1 MSIGFPFSIGLI
13 NFVLARITLE
23 FMLEQ
28 ELQQYLR
35 REYPQENARCEW
47 KEFKNLKNSF
57 CGDEKDDVISY
68 VSAIANMEG
77 GHLVIGV
84 KDKTL
89 EIVGTDPYNYDRQ
102 KAVLRLTERCVN
114 ISTEGLG
121 IEEFVTDDTGKIVWV
136 LHIPKHRPKLPVY
149 AHNKAWQRIEDSL
162 VELTLER
169 LNAILEENT
178 QAFDWS
184 AEIVPDAALEDLDK
198 KALAKARLEYKSV
211 HPRLSEEIDSWDD
224 MEFLCRAGVAIRGK
238 LTRAAILLLG
248 KETAAYLIRPAVAT
262 ITWVLVDDR
271 NEKIDY
277 EHFSIPFI
285 LTVNDALSKI
295 RNLNQRIL
303 PGGTLFPDVVK
314 QYDEYSIREV
324 LHNCLAHQ
332 DYTMHERVTI
342 VEEPNAVTFANGGF
356 FLPGTVKN
364 AIEQNGPQKFYRNY
378 VLCQGMVN
386 FNMIDT
392 IGRGI
397 RKVFTEQ
404 QKRFFPM
411 PDYHIDQTRKEV
423 VVKIYGK
430 LINERYYRLLKSN
443 PDLSLFDC
451 ISLDK
456 VQKHELIDKETAL
469 RLRRLHLVEGRYP
482 KLFLSEYVAKT
493 ANSNELKSEYIKN
506 RSFNDK
512 HFKKMIISYLGSFG
526 GATRGELNSLL
537 QSKLSDVLTD
547 EQKSRKIGNL
557 LSSLKREGVVKLTDG
572 KRWILVEV

>member
-1 MSIGFPFSIGLI
+1 
-13 NFVLARITLE
+13 
-23 FMLEQ
+23 MLEQ
-28 ELQQYLR
+28 ELQQYLLR
-35 REYPQENARCEW
+35 KYPQENACCEW

-84 KDKTL
+84 QDQSL
-89 EIVGTDPYNYDRQ
+89 EIIGTDTYNYDRQ
-102 KAVLRLTERCVN
+102 KAILRLTERCVN
-114 ISTEGLG
+114 LSAEGLDV
-121 IEEFVTDDTGKIVWV
+121 EEFITDDTNKKVWII
-136 LHIPKHRPKLPVY
+136 HIPKHRPKLPVY

-162 VELTLER
+162 VELTQER
-169 LNAILEENT
+169 LNAILEENSPV
-178 QAFDWS
+178 FDWS
-184 AEIVPDAALEDLDK
+184 AEIIQNATLEDLDAT
-198 KALAKARLEYKSV
+198 ALAKARTEYKTV
-211 HPRLSEEIDSWDD
+211 HPRLAGEVDAWDD
-224 MEFLCRAGVAIRGK
+224 MELLCRAGVAIKGK

-248 KETAAYLIRPAVAT
+248 KETSTYLISPAVAT
-262 ITWVLVDDR
+262 ITWVLVDEHD
-271 NEKIDY
+271 EKIDY
-277 EHFSIPFI
+277 EHFYTPFI
-285 LTVNDALSKI
+285 LTVNEALSKI

-324 LHNCLAHQ
+324 LHNCIAHQ
-332 DYTMHERVTI
+332 DYTMQERITM
-342 VEEPNAVTFANGGF
+342 VEEPNSVTFANGGF
-356 FLPGTVKN
+356 FLPGTVRN

-411 PDYHIDQTRKEV
+411 PDYQIDQAKREV

-430 LINERYYRLLKSN
+430 LINEQYYRLLKAN
-443 PDLSLFDC
+443 PDLSLYDC
-451 ISLDK
+451 IALDM
-456 VQKHELIDKETAL
+456 VQKHETIDKETAV
-469 RLRRLHLVEGRYP
+469 RLRKLHLVEGRYP

-493 ANSNELKSEYIKN
+493 ANNDELKTEYIKN
-506 RSFNDK
+506 RSFNDH
-512 HFKKMIISYLGSFG
+512 HFREMIISYLRSFG
-526 GATRGELNSLL
+526 GATRSELNTLI

-547 EQKSRKIGNL
+547 EQKKRKIGNF
-557 LSSLKREGVVKLTDG
+557 LSTLKKKGIIKLTVG
-572 KRWILVEV
+572 KRWVLDDV

>member
-1 MSIGFPFSIGLI
+1 
-13 NFVLARITLE
+13 
-23 FMLEQ
+23 MLEQ
-28 ELQQYLR
+28 ELQQYLL

-84 KDKTL
+84 QDNSL
-89 EIVGTDPYNYDRQ
+89 RIIGTDTYNYNRQ
-102 KAVLRLTERCVN
+102 KATLRLTESCAN
-114 ISTEGLG
+114 LSTEGLDV
-121 IEEFVTDDTGKIVWV
+121 EEFVTDDTGKKVWV
-136 LHIPKHRPKLPVY
+136 IHIPKHRPKLPVY

-162 VELTLER
+162 VELTQER
-169 LNAILEENT
+169 LNAILEENSPVY
-178 QAFDWS
+178 DWS
-184 AEIVPDAALEDLDK
+184 AEIVPNATLNDLDTKALE
-198 KALAKARLEYKSV
+198 KARNEYKSV
-211 HPRLSEEIDSWDD
+211 HPRLAKEVETWDD
-224 MEFLCRAGVAIRGK
+224 MELLCHAGVAIKRK

-248 KETAAYLIRPAVAT
+248 KETSTHLISPAVAT
-262 ITWVLVDDR
+262 ITWVLVDEH

-277 EHFSIPFI
+277 EHFSTPFI
-285 LTVNDALSKI
+285 LTVNEALSKI

-303 PGGTLFPDVVK
+303 PGGTLFPDIVK
-314 QYDEYSIREV
+314 QYDDYSIREV
-324 LHNCLAHQ
+324 LHNCIAHQ
-332 DYTMHERVTI
+332 DYTMQERITM
-342 VEEPNAVTFANGGF
+342 VEEPDSITFANGGF
-356 FLPGTVKN
+356 FLPGSVKN

-411 PDYHIDQTRKEV
+411 PDYQIDQEV

-430 LINERYYRLLKSN
+430 ILDEKYYRLLRAN
-443 PDLSLFDC
+443 QDLSLFDC
-451 ISLDK
+451 IALDM
-456 VQKHELIDKETAL
+456 VQKHEIIDKETTS
-469 RLRRLHLVEGRYP
+469 RLKKLHLVEGRYP

-493 ANSNELKSEYIKN
+493 ADNDELKTEYIKN
-506 RSFNDK
+506 RSFNDS
-512 HFKKMIISYLGSFG
+512 HFKDMIISYLRSFG
-526 GATRGELNSLL
+526 GATRGELNTLL
-537 QSKLSDVLTD
+537 RSKLSDILTD

-557 LSSLKREGVVKLTDG
+557 LSTLKKNGVIRLTEG
-572 KRWILVEV
+572 KRWILVEL

>member
-1 MSIGFPFSIGLI
+1 
-13 NFVLARITLE
+13 
-23 FMLEQ
+23 MLEQ
-28 ELQQYLR
+28 ELQQYLL

-84 KDKTL
+84 QDNSL
-89 EIVGTDPYNYDRQ
+89 RIIGTDTYNYNRQ
-102 KAVLRLTERCVN
+102 KATLRLTERCAN
-114 ISTEGLG
+114 LSTEGLDV
-121 IEEFVTDDTGKIVWV
+121 EEFVTDDTGKKVWV
-136 LHIPKHRPKLPVY
+136 IHIPKHRPKLPVY

-162 VELTLER
+162 VELTQER
-169 LNAILEENT
+169 LNAILEENSPVY
-178 QAFDWS
+178 DWS
-184 AEIVPDAALEDLDK
+184 AEIVPNATLNDLDTKALE
-198 KALAKARLEYKSV
+198 KARNEYKSV
-211 HPRLSEEIDSWDD
+211 HPRLAKEVETWDD
-224 MEFLCRAGVAIRGK
+224 MELLCHAGVAIKRK

-248 KETAAYLIRPAVAT
+248 KETSTHLISPAVAT
-262 ITWVLVDDR
+262 ITWVLVDEH

-277 EHFSIPFI
+277 EHFSTPFI
-285 LTVNDALSKI
+285 LTVNEALSKI

-303 PGGTLFPDVVK
+303 PGGTLFPDIVK
-314 QYDEYSIREV
+314 QYDDYSIREV
-324 LHNCLAHQ
+324 LHNCIAHQ
-332 DYTMHERVTI
+332 DYTMQERITM
-342 VEEPNAVTFANGGF
+342 VEKPDSISFANGGF
-356 FLPGTVKN
+356 FLPGSVKN

-411 PDYHIDQTRKEV
+411 PDYQIDQAKKEV

-430 LINERYYRLLKSN
+430 ILDEKYYRLLRAN
-443 PDLSLFDC
+443 QDLSLFDC
-451 ISLDK
+451 IALDM
-456 VQKHELIDKETAL
+456 VQKHEIIDKETTS
-469 RLRRLHLVEGRYP
+469 RLKKLHLVEGRYP

-493 ANSNELKSEYIKN
+493 ADNDELKTEYIKN
-506 RSFNDK
+506 RSFNDS
-512 HFKKMIISYLGSFG
+512 HFKDMIISYLRSFG
-526 GATRGELNSLL
+526 GATRGELNTLL
-537 QSKLSDVLTD
+537 RSKLSDILTD

-557 LSSLKREGVVKLTDG
+557 LSTLKKNGVIRLTEG
-572 KRWILVEV
+572 KRWILVEL